1 MWKME
6 ERSGG
11 SNPSSRGGKEEERET
26 RKEKGPAE
34 SLWRQ
39 MEEEEEERR
48 SSLPPHNVVILACD
62 ATRDHN
68 EVELRL
74 IVNAIRKR
82 GGILCG
88 GDTLLVLGVLHTV
101 TNPSKIEWDIRQK
114 HALTPLVGR
123 IFGHLK
129 RRSQR
134 RLINMR
140 ACFNRVLKC
149 VTMKRINVKITAG
162 TPAKVVILQAVV
174 SNKASWVILDRHLR
188 RDLKFYMKHI
198 SCKVALMSDNLS
210 IEVPKPFVTNSSS
223 KGILEQKFY
232 SVWKT
237 IQPSSNIQEDNQQEN
252 QTNLS
257 SLMYSADYYASVTAQ
272 DCSNA
277 LKPKSSMISSSPGRS
292 WDYSILAS
300 DTTVSSSKQSG
311 TSSKE
316 HRSLFS
322 AKVLAGNNENV
333 FQHDFLEK
341 PILCAACGLRSMFY
355 IKESMKFRFSEIQDA
370 TSDFSKENLLG
381 EGGFGL
387 VYKGQLKDGQ
397 IIAAKMRKEES
408 TQGYTEFFSEVHVL
422 SFARHR
428 NIVMLLGYCC
438 KEKYNILV
446 YEYICNKSLHWHLFS
461 QPAEL
466 LEWHQRYAIAM
477 GIAKGLRFLHE
488 ECRGGTIIHRDLRPR
503 NILLTH
509 DFVPMCQEHCMMKS
523 AFKQLG
529 DFGLAKWKSN
539 SDSFQT
545 RVLGTS
551 GYIAPEYAEFG
562 IVSVRTDVYAFGI
575 ILFQL
580 ISGRRVLDEANGHHQ
595 HLLQWV
601 EPLVE
606 NLALHELIDP
616 RLGESYDIYEL
627 YHLARAAFLC
637 VRRNPEMR
645 PSIGEVVHLLEAG
658 HVRDLAQQ
666 FVPHYIK

>member
-1 MWKME
+1 MWRME

-11 SNPSSRGGKEEERET
+11 SNPSSRGGKEEERER
-26 RKEKGPAE
+26 RKEKGQAD

-39 MEEEEEERR
+39 MEEEEEEEESR

-74 IVNAIRKR
+74 IVDAIRMR

-101 TNPSKIEWDIRQK
+101 TNPMGYQTKACADSFGGTNFWALEEEVSKKVDKYESMLQQSAEKCNNEAVIATNLQQ
-114 HALTPLVGR
+114 TP
-123 IFGHLK
+123 F
-129 RRSQR
+129 
-134 RLINMR
+134 LI
-140 ACFNRVLKC
+140 CCKVS
-149 VTMKRINVKITAG
+149 INVKITAG
-162 TPAKVVILQAVV
+162 TPSKAVILQEVV

-198 SCKVALMSDNLS
+198 SCKVALISDNLS
-210 IEVPKPFVTNSSS
+210 IEVPKPSVTNSSS

-237 IQPSSNIQEDNQQEN
+237 IQPSSNMQEDNQQES

-257 SLMYSADYYASVTAQ
+257 SLMYSADHYASVTAQ
-272 DCSNA
+272 DCSSA
-277 LKPKSSMISSSPGRS
+277 FKSKSNMISSSPGRS
-292 WDYSILAS
+292 RDYSIFTS
-300 DTTVSSSKQSG
+300 DRTVSSSKQAG
-311 TSSKE
+311 MSSKE
-316 HRSLFS
+316 HRSLS
-322 AKVLAGNNENV
+322 CAKVLDGNNENV
-333 FQHDFLEK
+333 FQYDFLEK
-341 PILCAACGLRSMFY
+341 PILCAACGLRSIFY

-397 IIAAKMRKEES
+397 FIAAKMRKEES

-461 QPAEL
+461 QSAEL

-488 ECRGGTIIHRDLRPR
+488 ECRGGPIIHRDLRPR

-509 DFVPMCQEHCMMKS
+509 DFVPM
-523 AFKQLG
+523 LG

-575 ILFQL
+575 VLFQL
-580 ISGRRVLDEANGHHQ
+580 ISGRRVLDEENGHPQ

-645 PSIGEVVHLLEAG
+645 PSIGEVVRIILKAN
-658 HVRDLAQQ
+658 RR
-666 FVPHYIK
+666 

>member
-26 RKEKGPAE
+26 RKEKGPAD

-74 IVNAIRKR
+74 IVSAIRTR

-149 VTMKRINVKITAG
+149 VTMKR
-162 TPAKVVILQAVV
+162 
-174 SNKASWVILDRHLR
+174 HLR

-198 SCKVALMSDNLS
+198 SCKVALISDNLS

-257 SLMYSADYYASVTAQ
+257 SLMYSADYYAPVTAQ

-341 PILCAACGLRSMFY
+341 PILCATCGLRSMFY

-488 ECRGGTIIHRDLRPR
+488 ECRGGPIIHRDLRPR

-509 DFVPMCQEHCMMKS
+509 DFVPMCLEHCMMKS

-580 ISGRRVLDEANGHHQ
+580 ISGRGVLDEANGHHQ

>member
-26 RKEKGPAE
+26 RKEKGPAD

-74 IVNAIRKR
+74 IVSAIRTR

-198 SCKVALMSDNLS
+198 SCKVALISDNLS

-257 SLMYSADYYASVTAQ
+257 SLMYSADYYAPVTAQ

-341 PILCAACGLRSMFY
+341 PILCATCGLRSMFY

-488 ECRGGTIIHRDLRPR
+488 ECRGGPIIHRDLRPR

-509 DFVPMCQEHCMMKS
+509 DFVPMCLEHCMMKS

-580 ISGRRVLDEANGHHQ
+580 ISGRGVLDEANGHHQ

>member
-1 MWKME
+1 MLQQ
-6 ERSGG
+6 SA
-11 SNPSSRGGKEEERET
+11 
-26 RKEKGPAE
+26 EKCNNEA
-34 SLWRQ
+34 
-39 MEEEEEERR
+39 
-48 SSLPPHNVVILACD
+48 VI
-62 ATRDHN
+62 ATN
-68 EVELRL
+68 LEQTPFL
-74 IVNAIRKR
+74 ICCKV
-82 GGILCG
+82 
-88 GDTLLVLGVLHTV
+88 
-101 TNPSKIEWDIRQK
+101 S
-114 HALTPLVGR
+114 
-123 IFGHLK
+123 
-129 RRSQR
+129 
-134 RLINMR
+134 
-140 ACFNRVLKC
+140 
-149 VTMKRINVKITAG
+149 INVKITAG
-162 TPAKVVILQAVV
+162 TPAKAVILQEVV

-198 SCKVALMSDNLS
+198 SCKVALISDDLS

-237 IQPSSNIQEDNQQEN
+237 IQPSSNMQEDNQQES
-252 QTNLS
+252 QTKLS
-257 SLMYSADYYASVTAQ
+257 SLMQSADYYASVTAQ

-277 LKPKSSMISSSPGRS
+277 FKSKPNMISSSPGRS
-292 WDYSILAS
+292 LDYSILAS
-300 DTTVSSSKQSG
+300 DTTVSSSKQAG
-311 TSSKE
+311 MSSKE
-316 HRSLFS
+316 HRSLS
-322 AKVLAGNNENV
+322 CAKVLDGNNENV
-333 FQHDFLEK
+333 FQYDFLEK
-341 PILCAACGLRSMFY
+341 PILCAACGLRSIFY

-397 IIAAKMRKEES
+397 FIAAKMRKEES

-461 QPAEL
+461 QPAES

-488 ECRGGTIIHRDLRPR
+488 ECRGGPIIHRDLRPR

-509 DFVPMCQEHCMMKS
+509 DFVPM
-523 AFKQLG
+523 LG

-562 IVSVRTDVYAFGI
+562 TVSVRTDVYAFGI
-575 ILFQL
+575 VLFQL
-580 ISGRRVLDEANGHHQ
+580 ISGRRVLDDANGNPQ

-637 VRRNPEMR
+637 VGRNPEMR

>member
-26 RKEKGPAE
+26 RKEKGPAD

-74 IVNAIRKR
+74 IVSAIRTR

-198 SCKVALMSDNLS
+198 SCKVALISDNLS

-341 PILCAACGLRSMFY
+341 PILCATCGLRSMFY

-488 ECRGGTIIHRDLRPR
+488 ECRGGPIIHRDLRPR

-509 DFVPMCQEHCMMKS
+509 DFVPMCLEHCMMKS

>member
-198 SCKVALMSDNLS
+198 SCKVALISDNLS

-509 DFVPMCQEHCMMKS
+509 DFVPM
-523 AFKQLG
+523 LG

>member
-1 MWKME
+1 ME

-74 IVNAIRKR
+74 IVNAIRMR

-101 TNPSKIEWDIRQK
+101 TNPMGYQTKACADSFGGTNFWALEEEVSKKVDKYESMLQQSAEMCNNEAVIATNLEQ
-114 HALTPLVGR
+114 TPL
-123 IFGHLK
+123 
-129 RRSQR
+129 
-134 RLINMR
+134 LI
-140 ACFNRVLKC
+140 CCKVS
-149 VTMKRINVKITAG
+149 INVKITAG

-198 SCKVALMSDNLS
+198 SCKVALISDNLS

-272 DCSNA
+272 DSSNA

-300 DTTVSSSKQSG
+300 DTTVSSSKQAG
-311 TSSKE
+311 MSSKE
-316 HRSLFS
+316 HGSLFS
-322 AKVLAGNNENV
+322 AKVLGGNNENV
-333 FQHDFLEK
+333 FQYDFLEK

-488 ECRGGTIIHRDLRPR
+488 ECRGGPIIHRDLRPR

-509 DFVPMCQEHCMMKS
+509 DFVPM
-523 AFKQLG
+523 LG

-627 YHLARAAFLC
+627 YHLVRAAFLC

-658 HVRDLAQQ
+658 PVRDLAQQ